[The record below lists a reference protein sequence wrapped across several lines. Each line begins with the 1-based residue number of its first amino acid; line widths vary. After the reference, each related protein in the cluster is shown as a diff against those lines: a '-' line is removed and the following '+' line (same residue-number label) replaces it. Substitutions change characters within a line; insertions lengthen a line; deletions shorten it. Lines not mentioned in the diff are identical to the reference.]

1 MLKGSEKRTAEH
13 PIDEIFLNRWSPRA
27 MTGEA
32 IAKQDLMALFE
43 AARWAPSSYNN
54 QPWRILY
61 AVRDSKHWPTFV
73 GLMVEVNQSW
83 AKNAAALVVFISRTH
98 FDFNG
103 KPSVTHSFDTGA
115 AWENL
120 ALQGWLKGLVV
131 HGMQGFDYERARTDL
146 NVPDGFQV
154 EAMAAIGRPADPSTL
169 PADLQAKE
177 TPSDRR
183 KLEKTICE
191 GPFCF

>member
-1 MLKGSEKRTAEH
+1 MIKGSEKRTAEH

-32 IAKQDLMALFE
+32 IAKEELMALFE

-54 QPWRILY
+54 QPWRMLY
-61 AVRDSKHWPTFV
+61 AVRDSKHWPTFFD
-73 GLMVEVNQSW
+73 LMGEFNQNW
-83 AKNAAALVVFISRTH
+83 TKNAAALVVFISRTH

-103 KPSVTHSFDTGA
+103 EPSVTHSFDTGA

-131 HGMQGFDYERARTDL
+131 HGMQGFDYERARKEL
-146 NVPDGFQV
+146 NIPEGFRV
-154 EAMAAIGRPADPSTL
+154 EAMAAIGKPADPSTL
-169 PADLQAKE
+169 PDDLLAKE